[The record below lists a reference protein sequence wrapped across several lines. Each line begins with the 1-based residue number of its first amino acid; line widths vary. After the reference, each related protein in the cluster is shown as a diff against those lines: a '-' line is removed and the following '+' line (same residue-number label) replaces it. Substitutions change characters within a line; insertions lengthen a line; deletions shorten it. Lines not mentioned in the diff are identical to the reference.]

1 MHTNGHSTP
10 SLRRVPGAVAMGL
23 WLAVVSLLA
32 FFHGLFTLAPLDK
45 TEALQIGIAE
55 TMQRLHH
62 WDVYLPVMLGLL
74 WPTLRRLWQQRRGWS
89 EVACG
94 SQRLQQLA
102 GLWLVVVAEA
112 QLPTVFGSPLQPASP
127 RPVSSYENWKRH
139 TNDAEALVLG
149 RCRSVQSLEREQA
162 GQLTILE
169 QHGRYC
175 LGRLVRGA
183 SKP

>member
-1 MHTNGHSTP
+1 MHANSEATP
-10 SLRRVPGAVAMGL
+10 SPKRVPGAAAVTF
-23 WLAVVSLLA
+23 WLAVVCVLA

-102 GLWLVVVAEA
+102 GLWLVVVAGA

-139 TNDAEALVLG
+139 AGDAEALVLG
-149 RCRSVQSLEREQA
+149 RCRSVQSLEQDQ
-162 GQLTILE
+162 GSQLTFLE
-169 QHGRYC
+169 QRGRYC
-175 LGRLVRGA
+175 LERLVRGA